1 MADPLGPLGPLGPLC
16 VIINNENNTPI
27 GYVFSDPN
35 NILSQLRVQNINVNQ
50 ISSYQRETANESLL
64 YIFTISNINI
74 QNDGDDVVIVNN
86 NNNNP
91 PPPPPAPAPAI
102 GGIRIS
108 SLQNINQ
115 NRLPRGFI
123 MTLLQRL
130 INPGQSQRQL
140 PQLSAEDKFTVNKY
154 KDDYELGEKLDEKL
168 KSKKGG
174 KKSSSRRRPQKRNS
188 RRKYKSRRRR

>member
-1 MADPLGPLGPLGPLC
+1 MADPLGPLGPLC

-50 ISSYQRETANESLL
+50 IDSYQRETANESLL

-91 PPPPPAPAPAI
+91 PPPPPAPAPAPAI

-108 SLQNINQ
+108 PLQNINQ
-115 NRLPRGFI
+115 YRLPRGFI

-130 INPGQSQRQL
+130 INPGQAQRQL

-154 KDDYELGEKLDEKL
+154 KDDDELGKKLDEKL
-168 KSKKGG
+168 KKGG

-188 RRKYKSRRRR
+188 RRKHQSRRRR

>member
-1 MADPLGPLGPLGPLC
+1 MADPLGPLGPLC

-50 ISSYQRETANESLL
+50 IDSYQRKTANESLL

-91 PPPPPAPAPAI
+91 PPPPPPPAPAPAI

-115 NRLPRGFI
+115 NILPRGFI